1 MADVHKDDAVFFKST
16 GMVSATELANLAR
29 LDHDREIT
37 LVIAGLDS
45 GGGAGCSADC
55 QSVADAGSYAL
66 VATTALTVQS
76 LKRVGTVKAVEAEFF
91 AETMDTLIAD
101 FPKISAVK
109 VGLVTSQEIL
119 ELILKYL
126 EGPLKNAKVVWDPVL
141 TATAGDFESADL
153 KGALSR
159 ILKVS
164 TLFTPNLTEALEL
177 ASWDEERLNHC
188 GIRELASEFVK
199 QGCAVLIKGGHAKDQ
214 VQSSDFLKTA
224 EREIVFSHDRR
235 QGKGAHGGGC
245 ALSAFIAG
253 SLAQGYALDDAVALG
268 KSYVTCGILRPMISQ
283 DSVRPPVGHHKDF
296 LSPQTWPTVKDS
308 MFPSPRELAFPSC
321 NEDLGFYPV
330 LDSSAWIERVLR
342 LGVRTVQLRI
352 KDPKRADLPDEIER
366 SVELARRYGARLF
379 IDDHYQLA
387 ARFHAYGVHLG
398 MEDLQ
403 TADLEF
409 IVRSGLRLGVST
421 HGPCELFKALGL
433 KPSYIALGHVFPTNT
448 KAMPS
453 KPQGLWKLKREIGL
467 MRALHVPFT
476 VIGGI
481 TLDNAPILCKLGVLS
496 VAAVSA
502 VTKAEDPDEA
512 VFGYLRLFG
521 CGGDI

>member
-1 MADVHKDDAVFFKST
+1 MTEVHKDDAVFFKST
-16 GMVSATELANLAR
+16 GMVSATELAKLAR
-29 LDHDREIT
+29 LDHDRELT

-45 GGGAGCSADC
+45 GGGAGLSADC

-66 VATTALTVQS
+66 IATTALTVQS
-76 LKRVGTVKAVEAEFF
+76 LKRVGTVKAVEPELF
-91 AETMDTLIAD
+91 AETMDTLLED
-101 FPKISAVK
+101 FPNIAAVK

-119 ELILKYL
+119 ELVLKYL

-141 TATAGDFESADL
+141 TATAGDFKSADL
-153 KGALSR
+153 KGALPR

-177 ASWDEERLNHC
+177 ASWSEERFNC
-188 GIRELASEFVK
+188 SGIRELASLFVN
-199 QGCAVLIKGGHAKDQ
+199 QGCSVLIKGGHAKDQ
-214 VQSSDFLKTA
+214 VQSADFLKTA
-224 EREIVFSHDRR
+224 ESEIVFTHDRR

-245 ALSAFIAG
+245 ALSSFIAG
-253 SLAQGYALDDAVALG
+253 SLAQGYALYDAVALA

-283 DSVRPPVGHHKDF
+283 EKERPPLGHHQDF
-296 LSPQTWPTVKDS
+296 LTPKTWPLVKDRA
-308 MFPSPRELAFPSC
+308 FPALRDEAFPSC

-352 KDPKRADLPDEIER
+352 KDPKRADLPDEIAR
-366 SVELARRYGARLF
+366 SVELAKRYHARLF

-409 IVRSGLRLGVST
+409 IAKSGLRLGVST

-481 TLDNAPILCKLGVLS
+481 TLDNAPLLRKLGVLS
-496 VAAVSA
+496 AAAVSA
-502 VTKAEDPDEA
+502 VTKASDPEEA
-512 VFGYLRLFG
+512 VFDYLRIFG
-521 CGGDI
+521 SGGDI